1 MKSKK
6 TYFIITFLFILIIY
20 KIDFLRSLHDTI
32 IINYDDR
39 ISKTYG
45 FCDREGIGYV
55 NFIKKKFNVND
66 KIEIRNSLRFN
77 SNNSG
82 IWSVYNP
89 NLLYENIKGVYLIV
103 INYNK
108 LKDKIDLNNYK
119 ILHKYEDC
127 YFLVKND

>member
-6 TYFIITFLFILIIY
+6 IYFIITFLFILIIY

-108 LKDKIDLNNYK
+108 LKNKIDLSNYK

-127 YFLVKND
+127 YFLVIND

>member
-6 TYFIITFLFILIIY
+6 TYFIITFLFFLIIY

-89 NLLYENIKGVYLIV
+89 NLLYENIKGFI
-103 INYNK
+103 
-108 LKDKIDLNNYK
+108 
-119 ILHKYEDC
+119 
-127 YFLVKND
+127 